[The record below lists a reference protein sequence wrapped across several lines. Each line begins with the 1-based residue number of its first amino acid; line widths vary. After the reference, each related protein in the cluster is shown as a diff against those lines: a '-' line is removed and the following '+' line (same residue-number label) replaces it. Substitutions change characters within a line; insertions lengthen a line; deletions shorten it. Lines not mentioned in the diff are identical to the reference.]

1 MERTK
6 VESTILLSIGYEPDS
21 ELLELEFLSGA
32 IYGYLDV
39 PPYAYMA
46 LMESNSKDAYFEKFI
61 HDKYDVEK
69 IKGKTREVL
78 YLA

>member
-6 VESTILLSIGYEPDS
+6 VESNIFLSIGYEPDS

-32 IYGYLDV
+32 IYDYLNV
-39 PPYAYMA
+39 QPYAYLA
-46 LMESNSKDAYFEKFI
+46 LMESNSKDIYYEKFI

-69 IKGKTREVL
+69 IKGKNREVL
-78 YLA
+78 HFA